1 MSTTDN
7 KLSPKARLALW
18 GSTWR
23 LAGLAAAVAVNVAW
37 ISLLAYGLVKL
48 L

>member
-1 MSTTDN
+1 MSTAN
-7 KLSPKARLALW
+7 NSLSPKARLALW
-18 GSTWR
+18 GSAWR
-23 LAGLAAAVAVNVAW
+23 LAGLAAAVAVNLAW

>member
-1 MSTTDN
+1 MSTADDN
-7 KLSPKARLALW
+7 LSPKARLALW
-18 GSTWR
+18 VSAWR

>member
-1 MSTTDN
+1 MSTADN
-7 KLSPKARLALW
+7 NHSHKYRFTLW
-18 GSTWR
+18 GSSWR
-23 LAGLAAAVAVNVAW
+23 LAGLAAAVAVNLAW